1 MDEELVSIM
10 KREWEIGKREISLD
24 CRLALRQVHFM
35 EVDVYKVALAVN
47 PLKSFISPQRYTH
60 TSLRVSV

>member
-1 MDEELVSIM
+1 M

-35 EVDVYKVALAVN
+35 TKVHMEVDVYKVALAVD
-47 PLKSFISPQRYTH
+47 PLKGFISPQRYTH
-60 TSLRVSV
+60 TSLRVSVSH